1 MSILMRLFIRAEK
14 PTETVQKPLKPIM
27 LQRLSYNIYSL
38 KTKVWQLDKIEFM
51 KMKTTEK
58 STSSNGIIKEN

>member
-14 PTETVQKPLKPIM
+14 PMETVQKPLKPIM
-27 LQRLSYNIYSL
+27 LQRLSYNIDSL

-58 STSSNGIIKEN
+58 STSSNGINKEN